1 MIRHQRGLTMLGML
15 FFAFLLGFVA
25 YTASRLLPAYLD
37 YWAVKKA
44 LVDLSRDPAL
54 EGAGLAAYRDA
65 FDKRLYVS
73 NITDVGRK
81 DLEMEK
87 VSNGVLL
94 EASWTV
100 RKPFIGPVNLCL
112 DFKAD
117 SATVTHP

>member
-1 MIRHQRGLTMLGML
+1 MFRRQHGLTLIGLL
-15 FFAFLLGFVA
+15 FFALLLGFAV
-25 YTASRLLPAYLD
+25 YTAVRLVPAYLD

-44 LVDLSRDPAL
+44 LADMARDPNLA
-54 EGAGLAAYRDA
+54 GASLAAYREA

-87 VSNGVLL
+87 SKDGVVLK
-94 EASWTV
+94 ASWTV
-100 RKPFIGPVNLCL
+100 RRPFIGPVSLCL

-117 SATVTHP
+117 SAPDAKP